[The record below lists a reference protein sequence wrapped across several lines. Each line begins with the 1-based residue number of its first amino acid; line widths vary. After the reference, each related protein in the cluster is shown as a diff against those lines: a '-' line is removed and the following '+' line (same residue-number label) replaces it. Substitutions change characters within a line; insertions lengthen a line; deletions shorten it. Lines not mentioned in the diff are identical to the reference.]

1 VCYNSDFGRKKTSG
15 FTLIELLV
23 VIASIAILAALPL
36 PARADDFSDTNSP
49 AAAFQSAEH
58 VRSECLAGRR
68 MICGKIVRVLPDG
81 LVVESGYTDLL
92 HPPLTASWLVPGT
105 VSATRAPNLVESR
118 EPGSVGVGTVFLTDL
133 PRSRG
138 KKPKPFDYVILLAYP
153 AGEATYSSVG
163 TVQKTVRRFTGT
175 LGVAVKFRIAEKRW
189 TVVQLPMP
197 ANDRG
202 TIPRLLSQTGV
213 FRDVA
218 NLTPEGI
225 LIPYDL
231 NVPFWSDGA
240 AKTRWACVPPGELI
254 HFSPTGEWSFPPGTV
269 FVKNFE
275 IATNESNLTRTRR
288 LETRLLV
295 CDAAGGVYGVTYKW
309 RADRSDAELL
319 ETNLTED
326 ILIKTATGVRKQQW
340 YYPSRA
346 DCLTCHTANAG
357 YVLGVKTRQL
367 NRDFKYPEGKIQN
380 QLVAWRNRGV
390 LDASFSDADA
400 ETFPR
405 LARLNDPARSL
416 VDRARSYLDANCA
429 NCHRP
434 GGTVASFDA
443 RYETPLA
450 GQNIVDGPVL
460 IDQRIDGARVIAPHD
475 AWRSIMFLRINTT
488 EAYRMPPLA
497 RNTIDDAG
505 VELVRQWIESLP
517 GPHVLP
523 PPEILPPGGNF
534 SSSVEVTLKA
544 ETGAKIY
551 YTLDGTVPT
560 TADFLYQKPFT
571 LDDPTIVRA
580 KAFKPGS
587 KRSITSKQFFLFDRQ
602 SSL

>member
-1 VCYNSDFGRKKTSG
+1 MKCFLA
-15 FTLIELLV
+15 TLFAACGLL
-23 VIASIAILAALPL
+23 
-36 PARADDFSDTNSP
+36 ARADDFSDTNSP
-49 AAAFQSAEH
+49 TAVFQSTEQ

-68 MICGKIVRVLPDG
+68 MICGKILRVLPDG

-92 HPPLTASWLVPGT
+92 RPPLTASWLVPGT
-105 VSATRAPNLVESR
+105 VSATRTPNLVESR

-138 KKPKPFDYVILLAYP
+138 KKPKPFDFVMLLAYP
-153 AGEATYSSVG
+153 AGEATYTSVG

-175 LGVAVKFRIAEKRW
+175 LGVAVKFLIAEKRW
-189 TVVQLPMP
+189 TAVQLPMP

-213 FRDVA
+213 FCNVT

-240 AKTRWACVPPGELI
+240 QKTRWACVPPGALI

-275 IATNESNLTRTRR
+275 IATNELNPTRTRR

-295 CDAAGGVYGVTYKW
+295 RDAAGGVYGVTYKW
-309 RADRSDAELL
+309 RADHSDAELL
-319 ETNLTED
+319 ETNFTEE
-326 ILIKTATGVRKQQW
+326 ILIKTATGVRQQQW

-367 NRDFKYPEGKIQN
+367 NRDLEYPEGKTQN
-380 QLVAWRNRGV
+380 QLVAWRNRGL
-390 LDASFSDADA
+390 LDASFSDADVK
-400 ETFPR
+400 TFPR
-405 LARLNDPARSL
+405 LARVNDPAQSL
-416 VDRARSYLDANCA
+416 EDRARSYLDANCA

-443 RYETPLA
+443 RYDTPLA

-475 AWRSIMFLRINTT
+475 VWRSIMLFRVNTT

-497 RNTIDDAG
+497 RNTIDAAG
-505 VELVRQWIESLP
+505 VELIRQWVESLP

-534 SSSVEVTLKA
+534 SSPVEVTLKA

-560 TADFLYQKPFT
+560 TTDFLYQKPFM
-571 LDDPTIVRA
+571 LADPTIVRA

-602 SSL
+602 TSL